1 MKKLILLLLFIPL
14 VSIGQTYDEF
24 MSINSLDTY
33 MKVVIE
39 NDYQRNEDNDD
50 WVSYGTNEIFSSY
63 NTTDKRY
70 SFQIAMFL
78 NKNFNIKSNS
88 QKIYKSISN
97 SIKRDGKYNGVKN
110 YKTDD
115 YVTYKINN
123 SIYGFSV
130 IDDIGIIRYFPPNAP
145 TQD

>member
-1 MKKLILLLLFIPL
+1 MKNLLFALLFIPL
-14 VSIGQTYDEF
+14 MSFSQTYDEF

-50 WVSYGTNEIFSSY
+50 WVNYGTNEIFSSY
-63 NTTDKRY
+63 NSTDKRY
-70 SFQIAMFL
+70 SFQIPMFL
-78 NKNFNIKSNS
+78 DKRFNIKSDS
-88 QKIYKSISN
+88 QRIYKSISD
-97 SIKRDGKYNGVKN
+97 SIKRDGKYNGIIN

-115 YVTYKINN
+115 YVTYKIDN

-130 IDDIGIIRYFPPNAP
+130 IDDIGVIRFFPPDAP

>member
-1 MKKLILLLLFIPL
+1 MKNLLFALLFIPL
-14 VSIGQTYDEF
+14 MSFSQTYDEF

-50 WVSYGTNEIFSSY
+50 WVNYGTNEIFSSY
-63 NTTDKRY
+63 NSTDKRY
-70 SFQIAMFL
+70 SFQIKMFL
-78 NKNFNIKSNS
+78 SKKFNAISNS

-97 SIKRDGKYNGVKN
+97 SIKRDGKYNGIIN

-115 YVTYKINN
+115 YVTYKIDN

-130 IDDIGIIRYFPPNAP
+130 IDDIGVIRFFPPDAP